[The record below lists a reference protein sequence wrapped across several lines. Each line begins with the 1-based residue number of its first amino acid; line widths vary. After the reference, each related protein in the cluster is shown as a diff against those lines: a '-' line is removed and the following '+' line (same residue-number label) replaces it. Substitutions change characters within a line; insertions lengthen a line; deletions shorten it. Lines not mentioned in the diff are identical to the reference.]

1 MNDTTA
7 LLSAARKNAT
17 NNERNTDSTTV
28 PVDEYTLISSG
39 GGSRFV
45 YDDNGAYVNGD
56 FTNAKLMSLLRD
68 LNNYFADDNGG
79 ASYKFKG
86 ISADVRK
93 TLKEMYEANPNLFND
108 LMNKVQSGQIIEG
121 SPEASLLLSI
131 GIGSNMTKEQLEQA
145 AKDKALKD
153 YFVGKG
159 FTEDQYKEFLPF
171 VELDGQG
178 LRLKA
183 GVEGGPFVAGQNYY
197 FNDDYSGPFKD
208 LVKGQILFNNRFYD
222 ANQLAGSGMITD

>member
-1 MNDTTA
+1 MIQQHF
-7 LLSAARKNAT
+7 LSAALKTAT
-17 NNERNTDSTTV
+17 NNEGNAAGSAVV

-93 TLKEMYEANPNLFND
+93 TLKEMY
-108 LMNKVQSGQIIEG
+108 
-121 SPEASLLLSI
+121 
-131 GIGSNMTKEQLEQA
+131 
-145 AKDKALKD
+145 
-153 YFVGKG
+153 GKSK
-159 FTEDQYKEFLPF
+159 F
-171 VELDGQG
+171 
-178 LRLKA
+178 
-183 GVEGGPFVAGQNYY
+183 
-197 FNDDYSGPFKD
+197 
-208 LVKGQILFNNRFYD
+208 I
-222 ANQLAGSGMITD
+222 